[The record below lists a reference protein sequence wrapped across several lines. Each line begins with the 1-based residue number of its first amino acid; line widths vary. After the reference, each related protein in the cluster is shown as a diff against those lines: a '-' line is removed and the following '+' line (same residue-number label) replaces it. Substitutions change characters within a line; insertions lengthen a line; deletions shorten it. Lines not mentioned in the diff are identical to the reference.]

1 MKNIT
6 KKIVLVFSLLL
17 LSFSLLAKDLK
28 IDKDQVFKS
37 IISEF
42 SEPGSNIDLY
52 RESENY
58 RFDLTLLDIVDKVSI
73 SLSKSKFQ
81 KYQEHLNSIISEGPL
96 YFYDWYKKLKEI
108 SDQDEEFFNEINK
121 KLYIQLYSKSG
132 YALLPEYKYIDFQK
146 IKDLGILA
154 KVKRYNEIVSSPEGV
169 GYL

>member
-58 RFDLTLLDIVDKVSI
+58 RFDLTLL
-73 SLSKSKFQ
+73 
-81 KYQEHLNSIISEGPL
+81 G
-96 YFYDWYKKLKEI
+96 
-108 SDQDEEFFNEINK
+108 SDE
-121 KLYIQLYSKSG
+121 
-132 YALLPEYKYIDFQK
+132 
-146 IKDLGILA
+146 
-154 KVKRYNEIVSSPEGV
+154 
-169 GYL
+169 